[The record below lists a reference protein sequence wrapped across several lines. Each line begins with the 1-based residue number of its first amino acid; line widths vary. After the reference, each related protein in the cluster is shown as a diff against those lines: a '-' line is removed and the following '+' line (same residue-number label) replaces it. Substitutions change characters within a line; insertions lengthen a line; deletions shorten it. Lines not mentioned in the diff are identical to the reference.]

1 MDTTTAHELTRLN
14 GNALADMVEIRADES
29 GRVWL
34 GMVRDAYMFA
44 TDVAVVVADAADM
57 LTDESLT
64 QAGQSVDA
72 ADVAPA
78 LVAALDAYVAVLLD
92 GE

>member
-34 GMVRDAYMFA
+34 GMVRDAYMFG
-44 TDVAVVVADAADM
+44 TDMAVVVADARDM

-64 QAGQSVDA
+64 QAGQRVSATDI
-72 ADVAPA
+72 APA
-78 LVAALDAYVAVLLD
+78 LVTALDAYVAVLHD
-92 GE
+92 DE